1 MKPPFGWE
9 EIADFV
15 GWKDEFIRDL
25 PSWERQMVLVPAP
38 KGFRFLYD
46 GKPTKGIRMH
56 GAVAAETRDLLL
68 EISAA
73 GLWRFVESTGGGYNF
88 RTQRGSKKLSMH
100 SLGLAFDSDPARNA
114 LGVDPDETALGTE
127 PGLGVV
133 RIAQARGWTWGGI
146 WQRPDSMHFN
156 WGGGF

>member
-1 MKPPFGWE
+1 MKAPFGWE
-9 EIADFV
+9 EIAAFV
-15 GWKDEFIRDL
+15 GWKDEFVRDL
-25 PSWERQMVLVPAP
+25 PSWERQMVLVKAPA
-38 KGFRFLYD
+38 GRIFTYD

-68 EISAA
+68 EISDA
-73 GLWRFVESTGGGYNF
+73 GLWKFVQPTGGGYNF
-88 RTQRGSKKLSMH
+88 RTQRGSKKLSQH
-100 SLGLAFDSDPARNA
+100 SLGLAFDSDPTKNS
-114 LGVDPDETALGTE
+114 LGVPASKTLLGTE

-133 RIAQARGWTWGGI
+133 RIAEARGWTWGGR